1 MERND
6 YLNITT
12 YGQLRTARR
21 ATSEEISRREASMT
35 GAFLR
40 DARKILLSAIRR
52 LRSTIS
58 GTPFAKP

>member
-12 YGQLRTARR
+12 YEQLRTARR
-21 ATSEEISRREASMT
+21 ATSEELSRREASLT
-35 GAFLR
+35 GALLH
-40 DARKILLSAIRR
+40 DARKLLLSAIRR
-52 LRSTIS
+52 IRSAIS